1 MVSINAFFNDASST
15 ISYVVFAVDTNK
27 AMIIDSALDY
37 VSHSG
42 KLWSEF
48 ADKQIKFI
56 EENKLDVEWILETHA
71 HADHISAAHYLRSKI
86 GGKIGASIGIKGVQK
101 TFVEFFN
108 LDQTQ
113 DPLNEQAFDALFNDG
128 DTFMLGKLNVAVIA
142 TPGHTNDSVS
152 YLIEGNAFVGDTLFM
167 PDAGT
172 ARCDFPGG
180 SAKTL
185 FKSIEKLHSLA
196 PETIL
201 WMCHDY
207 QPNGRELK
215 YHCTV
220 EQSKQSNIHVGH
232 NKTCDDFVE
241 LREARDKH
249 LDIPKLL
256 YPSIQLNIAGGQ
268 LPAKEANGKQYI
280 KQPISFY
287 PSIEHGDTKK

>member
-1 MVSINAFFNDASST
+1 MVSINAFFHDASST
-15 ISYVVFAVDTNK
+15 ISYVVYDISSNK

-37 VSHSG
+37 LSHSG
-42 KLWSEF
+42 KLWTEF

-56 EENKLDVEWILETHA
+56 EDNKLNVEWILETHA
-71 HADHISAAHYLRSKI
+71 HADHISAAHYLQTKL
-86 GGKIGASIGIKGVQK
+86 GGKVGASIGIKGVQK
-101 TFVEFFN
+101 TFIDFFN
-108 LDQTQ
+108 LDQSSYSSNGK
-113 DPLNEQAFDALFNDG
+113 PFDVLFNDG
-128 DTFMLGKLNVAVIA
+128 DTFMLGSISVEVIA
-142 TPGHTNDSVS
+142 TPGHTNDSVT

-185 FKSIEKLHSLA
+185 FNSIEKLHRLA
-196 PETIL
+196 PETVL

-215 YHCTV
+215 YYCTV
-220 EQSKQSNIHVGH
+220 EQSKQNNIHVGH
-232 NKTCDDFVE
+232 NRTCDDFVT
-241 LREARDKH
+241 LREARDQN

-256 YPSIQLNIAGGQ
+256 YPSIQLNIAGGR

-280 KQPISFY
+280 KQPINFY
-287 PSIEHGDTKK
+287 PSIKHGDSEI